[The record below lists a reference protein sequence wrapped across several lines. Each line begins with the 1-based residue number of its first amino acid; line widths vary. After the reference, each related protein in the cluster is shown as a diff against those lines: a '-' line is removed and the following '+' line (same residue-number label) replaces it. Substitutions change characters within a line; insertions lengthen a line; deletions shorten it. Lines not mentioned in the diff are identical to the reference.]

1 MLCFNYKM
9 IKIRDFAKW
18 IVFLAALIAALP
30 LTAQAMTIEQAYSM
44 LSHQRPVFS
53 PVIGLMP
60 ENESAYLTQLF
71 GIIDQ
76 AVVQRVGTMTWL
88 AGKGESPE
96 PFDDYDAILFQL
108 SVLRP
113 PKKLLTVHQLT
124 VQAIEEQRDLIRQ
137 WKKEPRV
144 FVWENA
150 RNHPLIV
157 SSSQKLHHAY
167 NHVMELYP
175 QEHQKNREAFYDY
188 FCCLDF
194 L

>member
-1 MLCFNYKM
+1 LYGILERTAMQKRF
-9 IKIRDFAKW
+9 F
-18 IVFLAALIAALP
+18 AALTAGLLFGICP
-30 LTAQAMTIEQAYSM
+30 AQAMTTEQAYGV

-53 PVIGLMP
+53 PGIASMP
-60 ENESAYLTQLF
+60 ENESGYLAQLF
-71 GIIDQ
+71 TIIDQ
-76 AVVQRVGTMTWL
+76 AVVQRVGTMTYL
-88 AGKGESPE
+88 AGKGGGPE

-108 SVLRP
+108 SALRV

-124 VQAIEEQRDLIRQ
+124 VRAIEEQRDLIRQ

-150 RNHPLIV
+150 RSHPLIA

-167 NHVMELYP
+167 NYVMELYP

>member
-1 MLCFNYKM
+1 MVCFNYKM
-9 IKIRDFAKW
+9 LKKCCLFLLSASL
-18 IVFLAALIAALP
+18 LAALTV
-30 LTAQAMTIEQAYSM
+30 TAQAMTVEQAYGM

-53 PVIGLMP
+53 PMSSTMP
-60 ENESAYLTQLF
+60 EDESGYLAQLF
-71 GIIDQ
+71 SVIDQ
-76 AVVQRVGTMTWL
+76 AVVQRVSMMTWL
-88 AGKGESPE
+88 AGKGMSNE

-108 SVLRP
+108 KSLRP
-113 PKKLLTVHQLT
+113 PKKLLAVQQLT
-124 VQAIEEQRDLIRQ
+124 IQAIEEQRDLIRQ
-137 WKKEPRV
+137 WKENPRV

-150 RNHPLIV
+150 RRHPLIA

-167 NHVMELYP
+167 SHVMELYP